1 LHSSGPCCPDRNV
14 IPAHQRGFG
23 VDLLREAFS
32 EFETARLGVFELLF
46 LHQ

>member
-1 LHSSGPCCPDRNV
+1 V
-14 IPAHQRGFG
+14 IPGAQRGFG
-23 VDLLREAFS
+23 DDLPREAFS